1 MFVDKLADR
10 FADIGWGP
18 AADRLV
24 KQAAD
29 RLVKKAADR
38 LVKLAEYRL
47 ATEYQ
52 LELLLWVLLQFVE
65 SQLALVVGVVG
76 KQVLQ

>member
-24 KQAAD
+24 KQ
-29 RLVKKAADR
+29 AADR

>member
-1 MFVDKLADR
+1 MVPQVIALGNQGMMFVDKLADR
-10 FADIGWGP
+10 FADIGCGP
-18 AADRLV
+18 VAN
-24 KQAAD
+24 
-29 RLVKKAADR
+29 R